1 MPAYSSGH
9 PPEMLQV
16 TSGPDQTVPSY
27 CIPMKAG
34 SSEKRNVTTAQ
45 AIAIL
50 KKNGR
55 EVSEKEAEKILDLM
69 YFLAKLVVNQ
79 NVKV

>member
-1 MPAYSSGH
+1 
-9 PPEMLQV
+9 
-16 TSGPDQTVPSY
+16 
-27 CIPMKAG
+27 MKAG

-55 EVSEKEAEKILDLM
+55 EVSEKEAEKILEMM

-79 NVKV
+79 NVKI